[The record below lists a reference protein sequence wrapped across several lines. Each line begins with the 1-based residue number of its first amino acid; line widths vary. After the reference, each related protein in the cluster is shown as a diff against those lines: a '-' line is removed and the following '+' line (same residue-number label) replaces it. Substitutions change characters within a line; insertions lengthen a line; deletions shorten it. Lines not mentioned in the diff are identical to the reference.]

1 MSDEVTNNPTKEEVA
16 ALQAQIEALKNNN
29 KEILNDYKKA
39 KEQAKAVPEGVNVQE
54 LIDFKRKKEQEELEA
69 KGLYEEATQKL
80 AAQYREAEEAKNK
93 EIEELRNKKN
103 ELEITAPAMAALG
116 EVVHDAQYVINTLGG
131 KKLEKEADG
140 SVVVVD
146 GYNRT
151 PVKEWAI
158 NNSPSWI
165 QKQPKP
171 QGGGSLNSNSI
182 NVDPIRNNPFEAAT
196 FDLTEQGRLYRT
208 NREKYERLKNAAT
221 KG

>member
-1 MSDEVTNNPTKEEVA
+1 MSDEVTNNPKKEEID
-16 ALQAQIEALKNNN
+16 ALNAQIEALKNNN

-39 KEQAKAVPEGVNVQE
+39 KEQAKAVPEGVNVEE
-54 LIDFKRKKEQEELEA
+54 LIAFKRQKEQEELEA

-93 EIEELRNKKN
+93 EIEELRSKKN
-103 ELEITAPAMAALG
+103 ELEITAPAIAALG
-116 EVVHDAQYVINTLGG
+116 EVVHDAQYVINNLGD
-131 KKLEKEADG
+131 KKLEKEGDG

-146 GYNRT
+146 GYNRV
-151 PVKEWAI
+151 PVKEWAV

-171 QGGGSLNSNSI
+171 QGGGSLNSSSM
-182 NVDPIRNNPFEAAT
+182 NVDPIKNNPFEAAT